1 MSRLEPIL
9 DQKRATIAKRA
20 ARATAQ
26 PIARRADQCRSL
38 REAIQPPGGP
48 HLIAELKRRT
58 PTIPVLREPFE
69 PVRLAQ
75 EYAAAGASAISIV
88 IDEPF
93 FDGRIEWI
101 QQVRDAVAL
110 PVLAKDFVLD
120 PCQVDDAALAG
131 ADALLLIAD
140 IVPET
145 LLTALIERCIHVGL
159 EPLVEI
165 HTEASLER
173 AIRSGAPLIGIN
185 NRDLQDFTVDRSTA
199 LRLAPRV
206 PRDIPVVAE
215 SGISAREEIIR
226 LGAAGVHA
234 VLIGEALLKSPDIVS
249 KINELLGRSRP

>member
-9 DQKRATIAKRA
+9 DQKRATIARRA
-20 ARATAQ
+20 ACAAAQ
-26 PIARRADQCRSL
+26 PIVRRTDQRRSL
-38 REAIQPPGGP
+38 RDAIRQPGGP

-69 PVRLAQ
+69 PVQLAR

-145 LLTALIERCIHVGL
+145 LLTALIDRCARVGL

-206 PRDIPVVAE
+206 PQDIPVVAE

-226 LGAAGVHA
+226 LGVAGVRA
-234 VLIGEALLKSPDIVS
+234 VLIGEALLKSSDITD
-249 KINELLGRSRP
+249 KINELLGRSRS